1 MLRSRLLATER
12 SSEELREQ
20 MNELLMNKERLTSEV
35 DELQQ
40 DNARLELTANK
51 CVELQEAYQD
61 QGFR

>member
-40 DNARLELTANK
+40 DNARLPL
-51 CVELQEAYQD
+51 LLP
-61 QGFR
+61 